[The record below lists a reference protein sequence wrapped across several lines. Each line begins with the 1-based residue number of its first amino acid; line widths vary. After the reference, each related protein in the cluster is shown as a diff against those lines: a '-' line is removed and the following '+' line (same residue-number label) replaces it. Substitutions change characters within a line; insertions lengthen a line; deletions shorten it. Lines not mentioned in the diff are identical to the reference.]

1 MDTYSYI
8 ANADAAAIET
18 LYQAYQQNPE
28 SVDFGWRK
36 FFEGFDFS
44 QQFPEGAPVVP
55 GANGNGAANGAAA
68 GATKAAPSPGPVPQP
83 DTYGVL
89 NTAASTNNAPGLAS
103 GEPASDKETAVR
115 NLIHAFRSRG
125 HLRAKTNPVRERKD
139 RKPRLDLAD
148 FGLGEADLDT
158 AFKNGEVLGL
168 GGQTKL
174 RDIVAALEKIYT
186 GAIGFEYMY
195 IRDPQVLDWFREKV
209 ERDSLA
215 FNPGVEYKK
224 RILKKLNEA
233 VVFENFLHTKFL
245 GQKRFSLEGGETTI
259 PALDAIIGKGAEL
272 GVKEVMIGMAHRGRL
287 NVLAN
292 IMGKTYEQIFSEFEG
307 TAVPDLTM
315 GDGDVKYHMG
325 YSSEV
330 EASGGQ
336 KVNLKLA
343 PNPSHLEAVNPVV
356 EGFVRAKIEHQ
367 YGGDYH
373 QILPILIHGDAA
385 LAGQGIGYELTQMS
399 QLEGYKTGGTIHFVI
414 NNQVGFTT
422 DFEDA
427 RSSIY
432 STDLA
437 KIIDA
442 PVVHVNGDDP
452 EAVVFAVQLATEYRQ
467 QFHADIFID
476 MVCYRRHGHNESD
489 EPKFTQPTLYNLIS
503 KHQNPREVYNATL
516 VQRGD
521 VDAEL
526 ANQMDREFRDTLQA
540 RLDMVKQQPLPY
552 KYQALEN
559 EWRSLHRSTP
569 EDFEQSPET
578 GISAEIVEKVAKA
591 LTTIPEGFK
600 PIKQIDNLLKER
612 RNMFFENYG
621 SWVRMPEGWM
631 RDYVKKYDGSRVLN
645 WAAGELLAYGSL
657 LSENHIVRVSGQ
669 DVQRGTFSHRHAVL
683 HDAET
688 SAPYNSL
695 NFMEGENEKLSIY
708 NSLLS
713 EYAVLGFEFGYGMA
727 NPTALVVWEAQFGD
741 FANGAQTMID
751 QFVVSSESKWQRMNG
766 LVMQLPHGYEGQG
779 PEHSNARPE
788 RFLQLAAENNIVV
801 ANITTPANFFHAL
814 RRQLT
819 WSFRKPLVVMSPK
832 SMLRHPLCVS
842 PVEDFT
848 SGRFR
853 EVLGDDFAE
862 AKKVKRVL
870 LCSGK
875 VYYDLL
881 EEQRA
886 SDRRDVAI
894 VRLEQLH
901 PFPKKQLDAELAKYG
916 KAKIYWVQEEP
927 ENMGYW
933 NFMLRYM
940 RRELEDVIA
949 RKPSASP
956 ATGYNKIHVKEQKE
970 LVARAFDKPKEAVA
984 DNNIEATAEI
994 AKKQD

>member
-55 GANGNGAANGAAA
+55 GAAKAPNGAANGSALKTSASP
-68 GATKAAPSPGPVPQP
+68 APDPRPQP
-83 DTYGVL
+83 DDYGVL
-89 NTAASTNNAPGLAS
+89 NTDASTNNAPGLAQ
-103 GEPASDKETAVR
+103 GGVAGDKETAVR

-139 RKPRLDLAD
+139 RQARLNLAD
-148 FGLGEADLDT
+148 FGLSDSDLDVK
-158 AFKNGEVLGL
+158 FRQGEDLGL
-168 GGQTKL
+168 GANATL
-174 RDIVAALEKIYT
+174 REIVGALTSIYAGT
-186 GAIGFEYMY
+186 VGFEYTY
-195 IRDPQVLDWFREKV
+195 IRDPQVLDWFQQKTEH
-209 ERDSLA
+209 DALA
-215 FNPGVEYKK
+215 FNPDVEYKK

-259 PALDAIIGKGAEL
+259 PALDAIINRAAEL

-307 TAVPDLTM
+307 TATPDLTM

-330 EASGGQ
+330 EAINGQ

-367 YGGDYH
+367 YEGDYH

-442 PVVHVNGDDP
+442 PVIHVNGDDP
-452 EAVVFAVQLATEYRQ
+452 EAVVFAVRLATEYRQ

-489 EPKFTQPTLYNLIS
+489 EPKFTQPTLYNVIS
-503 KHQNPREVYNATL
+503 KHPNPREVYNATL
-516 VQRGD
+516 VKRGD

-526 ANQMDREFRDTLQA
+526 ANQMDKEFRDTLQA
-540 RLDMVKQQPLPY
+540 RLDQVKQQPLPY

-559 EWRSLHRSTP
+559 EWRNLRRSKN
-569 EDFEQSPET
+569 EDFDQSPET
-578 GISAEIVEKVAKA
+578 GISPEVVERVAQS
-591 LTTIPEGFK
+591 LTTIPDNFR

-612 RNMFFENYG
+612 RKMFYET
-621 SWVRMPEGWM
+621 RT
-631 RDYVKKYDGSRVLN
+631 LN

-657 LSENHIVRVSGQ
+657 LSENHMVRVSGQ

-695 NFMEGENEKLSIY
+695 NHMSGDHEKLSIY

-713 EYAVLGFEFGYGMA
+713 EYAVLGFEFGYAMA
-727 NPTALVVWEAQFGD
+727 NPTALVIWEAQFGD

-766 LVMQLPHGYEGQG
+766 IVMQLPHGYEGQG

-832 SMLRHPLCVS
+832 SMLRNPLCVS
-842 PVEDFT
+842 PIDDFT
-848 SGRFR
+848 SGRFQ
-853 EVLGDDFAE
+853 EVLGDGFAD

-881 EEQRA
+881 EEQQKSNR
-886 SDRRDVAI
+886 SDVAI
-894 VRLEQLH
+894 IRLEQLH
-901 PFPKKQLDAELAKYG
+901 PFPKKQLDAELAKYP

-933 NFMLRYM
+933 NYMVRFM
-940 RRELEDVIA
+940 RRELEDVVA

-956 ATGYNKIHVKEQKE
+956 ATGYNKVHIKEQKE
-970 LVARAFDKPKEAVA
+970 IVARAFDKPREAVA
-984 DNNIEATAEI
+984 DDTI
-994 AKKQD
+994 KQEVALGETKNAG

>member
-1 MDTYSYI
+1 MDANSYI
-8 ANADAAAIET
+8 ANAHGEYLDN
-18 LYQAYQQNPE
+18 LYQSYKADPQ
-28 SVDFGWRK
+28 SVDASWQK
-36 FFEGFDFS
+36 FFEGFDFA
-44 QQFPEGAPVVP
+44 QQYPED
-55 GANGNGAANGAAA
+55 GAAQADGE
-68 GATKAAPSPGPVPQP
+68 
-83 DTYGVL
+83 GVL
-89 NTAASTNNAPGLAS
+89 TTPASTNQAGAVR
-103 GEPASDKETAVR
+103 AVDTVAADKETQVR
-115 NLIHAFRSRG
+115 NLIHAYRSRG
-125 HLRAKTNPVRERKD
+125 HLIAKTNPVRERKD
-139 RKPRLDLAD
+139 RKARLNIAD
-148 FGLGEADLDT
+148 FGLRDADLDT
-158 AFKNGEVLGL
+158 KFKNGEVLGL
-168 GGQTKL
+168 GSEATL
-174 RDIVAALEKIYT
+174 REIVAALQKVYT
-186 GAIGFEYMY
+186 RTIGFEYMY

-209 ERDSLA
+209 EKDSLS
-215 FNPGVEYKK
+215 FNPSIDYKK
-224 RILKKLNEA
+224 RILSKLNEA

-259 PALDAIIGKGAEL
+259 PALDAIINKSAEL

-330 EASGGQ
+330 ETSGGQ

-385 LAGQGIGYELTQMS
+385 LAGQGIGYEVTQMS

-442 PVVHVNGDDP
+442 PVLHVNGDDP
-452 EAVVFAVQLATEYRQ
+452 EAVVFAVRLATEYRQ

-503 KHQNPREVYNATL
+503 KHQNPREVYNAML

-521 VDAEL
+521 VDAQL
-526 ANQMDREFRDTLQA
+526 AQQMDKEFRDTLQA
-540 RLDMVKQQPLPY
+540 RLDMVKQKPLPY
-552 KYQALEN
+552 NYQALEN
-559 EWRSLHRSTP
+559 EWRSLRRSRP
-569 EDFEQSPET
+569 EDFDKSPET
-578 GISAEIVEKVAKA
+578 GISEEVVAKVGKA
-591 LTTIPEGFK
+591 LTTLPEGFR
-600 PIKQIDNLLKER
+600 PLKQIEKLIEER
-612 RNMFFENYG
+612 KKMFFET
-621 SWVRMPEGWM
+621 
-631 RDYVKKYDGSRVLN
+631 RVLN

-657 LSENHIVRVSGQ
+657 LDEKHIVRVSGQ

-695 NFMEGENEKLSIY
+695 NYIGEGQEKLSIY

-713 EYAVLGFEFGYGMA
+713 EYAVLGFEFGYAMA
-727 NPTALVVWEAQFGD
+727 NPTALVIWEAQFGD

-751 QFVVSSESKWQRMNG
+751 QFIVSSESKWQRMNG
-766 LVMQLPHGYEGQG
+766 VVLQLPHGYEGQG

-788 RFLQLAAENNIVV
+788 RFLQLAAENNIIV
-801 ANITTPANFFHAL
+801 ANMTTPANFFHAL

-819 WSFRKPLVVMSPK
+819 WEFRKPLVVMSPK

-842 PVEDFT
+842 PVEEFT
-848 SGRFR
+848 SGHFR
-853 EVLGDDFAE
+853 EVLGDVYAD

-875 VYYDLL
+875 VYFDLL
-881 EEQRA
+881 DEQQQSGRT
-886 SDRRDVAI
+886 DVAI

-901 PFPKKQLDAELAKYG
+901 PFPKKQLDAELAKYP
-916 KAKIYWVQEEP
+916 KAKVYWVQEEP

-933 NFMLRYM
+933 NYLLRFM
-940 RRELEDVIA
+940 RRELEDVIS

-956 ATGYNKIHVKEQKE
+956 ATGYNKVHVKEQKD

-984 DNNIEATAEI
+984 DDNIKATAEV

>member
-1 MDTYSYI
+1 MDAYSYI
-8 ANADAAAIET
+8 ANADAVAIET
-18 LYQAYQQNPE
+18 LYRSYQQNPD

-44 QQFPEGAPVVP
+44 QQFPPEGPP
-55 GANGNGAANGAAA
+55 PANGSGAASAPAASV
-68 GATKAAPSPGPVPQP
+68 AAPAAPAPPQA
-83 DTYGVL
+83 DDYGVL
-89 NTAASTNNAPGLAS
+89 NTAASTNNAPASLAG
-103 GEPASDKETAVR
+103 GETMPGDKETAVR
-115 NLIHAFRSRG
+115 NLIHAYRSRG

-139 RKPRLDLAD
+139 RQARLDLPD
-148 FGLGEADLDT
+148 FGLSDADLDT
-158 AFKNGEVLGL
+158 SFRNGETLGL
-168 GGQTKL
+168 GPRAKL

-186 GAIGFEYMY
+186 GTVGFEYMY
-195 IRDPQVLDWFREKV
+195 MRDPQVLDWFREKV
-209 ERDSLA
+209 EREALA

-259 PALDAIIGKGAEL
+259 PALDAIIGKGADL
-272 GVKEVMIGMAHRGRL
+272 GVEEVMIGMAHRGRL

-330 EASGGQ
+330 KTANGK

-367 YGGDYH
+367 YADDYH
-373 QILPILIHGDAA
+373 KILPILIHGDAA
-385 LAGQGIGYELTQMS
+385 LAGQGIGYELIQMS
-399 QLEGYKTGGTIHFVI
+399 QLEGYKTGGTVHFVI

-432 STDLA
+432 CTDLA
-437 KIIDA
+437 KMIDA

-452 EAVVFAVQLATEYRQ
+452 EAVVFAAQLAAEYRQ

-521 VDAEL
+521 VDAAL
-526 ANQMDREFRDTLQA
+526 ASQMDKEFRDTLQA
-540 RLDMVKQQPLPY
+540 RLDMVKQKALPY

-559 EWRSLHRSTP
+559 EWRSLRRSTP
-569 EDFEQSPET
+569 EDFHQSPET
-578 GISAEIVEKVAKA
+578 GISAEAVEKVARA
-591 LTTIPEGFK
+591 LTTIPDGFK

-612 RNMFFENYG
+612 RKMFYET
-621 SWVRMPEGWM
+621 
-631 RDYVKKYDGSRVLN
+631 RVLN

-657 LSENHIVRVSGQ
+657 LAENHIVRVSGQ
-669 DVQRGTFSHRHAVL
+669 DCQRGTFSHRHAVL

-695 NFMEGENEKLSIY
+695 NHLEGPHENLRIF

-766 LVMQLPHGYEGQG
+766 LVMLLPHGYEGQG

-788 RFLQLAAENNIVV
+788 RFLQLAAEHNIVV
-801 ANITTPANFFHAL
+801 ANLTTPANFFHAL

-819 WSFRKPLVVMSPK
+819 WSFRKPLVVMAPK

-842 PVEDFT
+842 PVEEFT
-848 SGRFR
+848 SGSFR

-881 EEQRA
+881 DEQRTA
-886 SDRRDVAI
+886 DRRDVAI

-901 PFPKKQLDAELAKYG
+901 PFPQQQLQAELAKYP
-916 KAKIYWVQEEP
+916 KAKVYWVQEEP
-927 ENMGYW
+927 ENMGSW
-933 NFMLRYM
+933 NYLLRFM
-940 RRELEDVIA
+940 RRELEDVVA

-956 ATGYNKIHVKEQKE
+956 ATGYNKIHLKEQKD
-970 LVARAFDKPKEAVA
+970 LVARAFNKPKEAVA
-984 DNNIEATAEI
+984 TGNIQETAEI